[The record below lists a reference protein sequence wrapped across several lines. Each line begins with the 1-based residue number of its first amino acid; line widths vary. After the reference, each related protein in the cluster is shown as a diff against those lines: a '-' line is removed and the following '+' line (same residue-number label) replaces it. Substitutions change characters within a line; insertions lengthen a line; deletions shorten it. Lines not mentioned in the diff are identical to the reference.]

1 MFQQFLLLPQNPA
14 AARSI
19 HPGFK
24 PREIVAVFHPPFSV
38 IFESGE
44 RLCNSE
50 GVFEIFASYFFGM
63 QFY

>member
-14 AARSI
+14 AARSL

-24 PREIVAVFHPPFSV
+24 PREKNRGFPTPPFSV

-44 RLCNSE
+44 WLCNSE
-50 GVFEIFASYFFGM
+50 GVFDIFSSYFFWNTI
-63 QFY
+63 